1 MRVAVVY
8 QDVGCRVFAGIQ
20 TFQLTV
26 QVRYITIYPFS
37 GLYFKCRRMG
47 MKLGQY
53 IQYFLMIFLGRLLS
67 DLFRLVGLKMDQQ
80 AGRI

>member
-1 MRVAVVY
+1 
-8 QDVGCRVFAGIQ
+8 
-20 TFQLTV
+20 
-26 QVRYITIYPFS
+26 
-37 GLYFKCRRMG
+37 MG